1 MKRMKRIGSFLLALV
16 FILCLI
22 PASVLPVWAYDIY
35 GTVYASA
42 LPNGV
47 DLDVYAA
54 TKLVMDTDL
63 TVLSIQGNYNLTIE
77 GSGKL
82 TVNGSGNGI
91 AVKSLH
97 CTSDLLIQ
105 TGWHAIEAAE
115 TVYINNTDSFIVG
128 GIYAEGNIEIQS
140 TNATIAGNGNAI
152 LSNGGNITLSGGTFD
167 IGANGIA
174 VYAKTG
180 DIYMTGAFTVNSNN
194 DRTIHAGMGELVI
207 NGSLK
212 STSGAQF
219 DPDVHF
225 INRDNISIG
234 AREGFFFYGTTL
246 EVEGL
251 GGIGAGNYNGD
262 ADISITADSV
272 SIITERYY
280 ALNGGNIYVDSDN
293 LWIENRGSEENENVS
308 YTFHTIWA
316 DGDATL
322 YSENGGIVGEDCL
335 FADGNLTLNGNF
347 VVGADH
353 DSGYAMR
360 SIGRTE
366 VNGNLRVIAEDIL
379 CVYAEDG
386 FSFNGSTLK
395 LEGYHGIMVQNGG
408 VNIVADS
415 TEIVVSDDCAIQ
427 DATENDSVCNVY
439 INSDYL
445 WLQGGKDEVHNSG
458 CVDVRGSVTI
468 YSDEATIMGNYGFD
482 AVGDVFLD
490 GNFVVLGYLQE
501 AIHSESRVE
510 AKGNLSLA
518 TEGDY
523 GCLKAQEFIFDGT
536 TLTADGYSGI
546 WGRYTDIHADS
557 VVITTNVGDALD
569 GDEVYVTAN
578 YLWAENKATKVDSD
592 WQKRGGTQFGIAAN
606 SKLALTV
613 KGGTVIGYDHALA
626 VYDEY
631 DKFEFHYIYVNGHLT
646 AVSQTGAGMYVPQG
660 IAELYDG
667 PIVSVGETY
676 GIDAKDVYFDGG
688 SLRVEGDTGIH
699 AITGVEIS
707 GEDVR
712 ITARDE
718 RRSGIWVE
726 NGYVDLKGKVVIKTN
741 GWYGINADTHVS
753 FEEGYYQI
761 IGPKNDAQAVK
772 AGGFLY
778 LDGTLEIIQP
788 DGGHVNGNDIY
799 GAGDS
804 PAMELEMYSAIRDVS
819 LLIDHPREGKLPT
832 RHASGIYFLDSRCTV
847 ESIVW
852 YEDGEE
858 MVSQDA
864 VFRAGHRYTV
874 KITLSADD
882 PYRFVYGVMGKVNDR
897 SVTTGILG
905 DDKKGMVLTAD
916 LGECPLAIGSVD
928 LGIRSPEEGKAP
940 STNVTSD
947 SSAYGVYS
955 RDVRWT
961 VSTDGV
967 NFMPMADGEK
977 FVGGKFYR
985 VFMDVNL
992 AGNHYKFP
1000 TTTADGTL
1008 QPDVVATVNGSPAV
1022 AKKAYDQ
1029 DPSTVITVYF
1039 DFGKCNDYL
1048 IEEIAIV
1055 DVVVPVAG
1063 QHPSYDVNM
1072 YGTGYHVDTTKN
1084 AYEDIYWKNPP
1095 EKWYYLKNGV
1105 SWWDV
1110 TDGGYEYVFEHDVF
1124 LPGHQYQC
1132 KVYVHTDDGYEF
1144 VNDNYADVW
1153 PAATINGNTAEID
1166 YDWTNDWNARVTYVF
1181 PCEENVVDC
1190 IVVDGIAAPQK
1201 GQAPDYSP
1209 ILGNTDLYTVDT
1221 DYGLNGSGIYWYD
1234 CEGRQLE
1241 AGEVFGDAGPYRMAI
1256 KFVPVYENGVPLC
1269 TFANDVDVAIN
1280 GKYVTSYGDWD
1291 TVVVGS
1297 GFVQAFYTFKNN
1309 SSAPEGEQTYTL
1321 SGSINVSGATVT
1333 LLHGDNVVSTITAG
1347 TTYRIEHLAVGVY
1360 TLQVSKDGYETAEYG
1375 IVIATDTV
1383 QDVTLTSS
1391 ASYIPGDVNED
1402 GKVNIRDLG
1411 LVQQSLNGWNVTL
1424 NTDAADVN
1432 RDGKVNI
1439 RDLGLIQQYLNG
1451 WNVEL
1456 K

>member
-1 MKRMKRIGSFLLALV
+1 MKRNPFTRTLGILLSLLLLV
-16 FILCLI
+16 GVMPL
-22 PASVLPVWAYDIY
+22 AALPVAAQNIT
-35 GTVYASA
+35 GLMYAS
-42 LPNGV
+42 NMKQNDGV
-47 DLDVYAA
+47 VLKGDTHLYMDV
-54 TKLVMDTDL
+54 DL
-63 TVLSIQGNYNLTIE
+63 TVPYIEGDYTLAIE

-82 TVNGSGNGI
+82 TVNGNGNGI
-91 AVKSLH
+91 AVKNLF
-97 CTSDLLIQ
+97 CTSDLYIQ

-115 TVYINNTDSFIVG
+115 TVNIGNTENFVVG
-128 GIYAEGNIEIQS
+128 GIYAEGDIEIHS
-140 TNATIAGNGNAI
+140 YNATIAGNGNAI

-167 IGANGIA
+167 IGANGVT

-180 DIYMTGAFTVNSNN
+180 DLYMTGAFTVNSNN
-194 DRTIHAGMGELVI
+194 DRTLHVPMGELVI

-212 STSGAQF
+212 STSGARF

-225 INRDNISIG
+225 IDRDRISIG

-308 YTFHTIWA
+308 YTYYTIWA

-322 YSENGGIVGEDCL
+322 YSENGGIVGEECL
-335 FADGNLTLNGNF
+335 FAGGNLTLNGNF

-366 VNGNLRVIAEDIL
+366 VNGNLRVIADDIL
-379 CVYAEDG
+379 CVYAEKG

-395 LEGYHGIMVQNGG
+395 LEGHQGIAVQNGD

-415 TEIVVSDDCAIQ
+415 TEIVVSDYCAIR
-427 DATENDSVCNVY
+427 DATEHDSVCNVY
-439 INSDYL
+439 IDSDYL
-445 WLQGGKDEVHNSG
+445 WLQGGKDEVRNSG
-458 CVDVRGSVTI
+458 CVDVDGYVTI
-468 YSDEATIMGNYGFD
+468 YSDEATIMGNYGID
-482 AVGDVFLD
+482 ASGDVFLD
-490 GNFVVLGYLQE
+490 GNFVVLGLLQE
-501 AIHSESRVE
+501 AIRSESRVE
-510 AKGNLSLA
+510 ARGKLSLA
-518 TEGDY
+518 TEGEY
-523 GCLKAQEFIFDGT
+523 HSLMAEAFVFDGS
-536 TLTADGYSGI
+536 TLVADGYAGI
-546 WGRYTDIHADS
+546 WGRVTEINADS
-557 VVITTNVGDALD
+557 VAITAKVGAALH
-569 GDEVYVTAN
+569 GDEVYVIAN
-578 YLWAENKATKVDSD
+578 YLWAENKATKAGDGE
-592 WQKRGGTQFGIAAN
+592 QYGIAAN

-613 KGGTVIGYDHALA
+613 KGGTVIGYDDALH

-631 DKFEFHYIYVNGHLT
+631 DQFDAHYIYVDGHLT
-646 AVSQTGAGMYVPQG
+646 AVSQTGVGMYAPQG
-660 IAELYDG
+660 TVELYGG
-667 PIVSVGETY
+667 PIVSVGESH
-676 GIDAKDVYFDGG
+676 GIDGKNVIFEGG

-699 AITGVEIS
+699 AMSSVKLT

-712 ITARDE
+712 ITAFNE

-726 NGYVDLKGKVVIKTN
+726 NGHADLKGKVVIKTN

-772 AGGFLY
+772 ARGFLY

-804 PAMELEMYSAIRDVS
+804 PALNLEMYSAIRDVS
-819 LLIDHPREGKLPT
+819 LLIDGPRDGKLPD
-832 RHASGIYFLDSRCTV
+832 RNASDVYFLDPRCTV

-864 VFRAGHRYTV
+864 LFRAGHRYTV

-882 PYRFVYGVMGKVNDR
+882 PYRFVHGVMGKVNDR

-940 STNVTSD
+940 STAVSSG
-947 SSAYGVYS
+947 SSAYGVYG

-967 NFMPMADGEK
+967 NFVPMAAGEK
-977 FVGGKFYR
+977 FVGGKYYR

-1000 TTTADGTL
+1000 ITTADGTL

-1022 AKKAYDQ
+1022 VKKAYDQ

-1048 IEEIAIV
+1048 IEEITIV
-1055 DVVVPVAG
+1055 DVVAPVAG
-1063 QHPSYDVNM
+1063 QHPNYDVNM
-1072 YGTGYHVDTTKN
+1072 FGTGYHVDTTKN

-1095 EKWYYLKNGV
+1095 EKWYYIKNGV

-1124 LPGHQYQC
+1124 LPGHQYKC
-1132 KVYVHTDDGYEF
+1132 KVFVHTDDGYEF
-1144 VNDNYADVW
+1144 VNDIYADVF
-1153 PAATINGNTAEID
+1153 PAATVNGNPATIQK
-1166 YDWTNDWNARVTYVF
+1166 YDSGLNWSQEVTYTF
-1181 PCEENVVDC
+1181 TCAENVVDR

-1209 ILGNTDLYTVDT
+1209 ILGNTALYTLDT

-1256 KFVPVYENGVPLC
+1256 KFVPVYEDGAPLC
-1269 TFANDVDVAIN
+1269 TFADDVAVMIN
-1280 GKYVTSYGDWD
+1280 GKYVTPYGNWD
-1291 TVVVGS
+1291 DVMVGS
-1297 GFVQAFYTFKNN
+1297 GTVWAFYTFRNGT
-1309 SSAPEGEQTYTL
+1309 SAPEGEQTYTL

-1333 LLHGDNVVSTITAG
+1333 LLRDGNVVSTLTASSS
-1347 TTYRIEHLAVGVY
+1347 YSIENLAVGVY
-1360 TLQVSKDGYETAEYG
+1360 TLQMSKDGYEPVEYS
-1375 IVIATDTV
+1375 IVIATDMV
-1383 QDVTLTSS
+1383 KDVELVAS
-1391 ASYIPGDVNED
+1391 APAYISGDVDGN
-1402 GKVNIRDLG
+1402 GKVNNRDLGMLQLYLNDDDLTDRTFIWDAADMDGNGKVNNRDLG
-1411 LVQQSLNGWNVTL
+1411 LLQKQLNN
-1424 NTDAADVN
+1424 
-1432 RDGKVNI
+1432 
-1439 RDLGLIQQYLNG
+1439 
-1451 WNVEL
+1451 
-1456 K
+1456 